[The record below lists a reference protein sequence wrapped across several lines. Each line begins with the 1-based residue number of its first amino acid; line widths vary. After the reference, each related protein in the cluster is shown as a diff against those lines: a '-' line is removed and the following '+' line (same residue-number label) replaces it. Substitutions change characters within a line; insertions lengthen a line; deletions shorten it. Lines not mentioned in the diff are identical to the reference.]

1 MSNLQTLLKGNPGLL
16 TEGTDPRV
24 LVNATWKTGPHPTD
38 QQSGFPHPV
47 SWYLLTRVESKM
59 EALTSSIADM
69 TQAIHGWQ
77 KET

>member
-1 MSNLQTLLKGNPGLL
+1 MEQLDLIPLIGNL
-16 TEGTDPRV
+16 
-24 LVNATWKTGPHPTD
+24 
-38 QQSGFPHPV
+38 GFPIFV